1 MAVTIPSPFLTEL
14 DSRALVKGSRD
25 PLGVQAIWTRLGRHV
40 VGNVTTVSTSVR
52 DFTVTMLGY
61 YFAERA
67 AEEGNADGDLGVF
80 LRWEQLAAYA
90 RGGGNGDWEFR
101 GTDRTRK
108 AWGPEP
114 GPNRIRLGTDS
125 GSLILS
131 DQKTYG
137 LWGLY
142 SVASRSSGLV
152 EGDPT
157 RLTPA
162 ARDFVEANYLPL
174 LGSRALSRT
183 DGLVAVLSKKSVEMR
198 PKDRDQAL
206 FDAVAKILQK
216 NLTGLER
223 SFYVNHLVNGGPVD
237 STNGGQRLLASGMH
251 STFKQRDWELT
262 PAGVGHFAKQC
273 RGEGELGR
281 QVASNLEKIRIAEQ
295 LLAPATSLFSFL
307 LTRDNQPADEVVR
320 SVRERWGA
328 KVSTIDPAALESIE
342 PELVDASNDRAS
354 SARWLAVANA
364 LATGDYA
371 EAIRQLLDQN
381 RAVMTVRGGA
391 APWAEIREG
400 KLSVKFV
407 AEDESHLP
415 PRDELPSLWRH
426 SYFLDS
432 LRTVAMQLEA

>member
-1 MAVTIPSPFLTEL
+1 MILAAPFLTEI
-14 DSRALVKGSRD
+14 DTRAAVKGSRD

-90 RGGGNGDWEFR
+90 RGGGNTDWEFR

-114 GPNRIRLGTDS
+114 GPTRIRLGTDS

-157 RLTPA
+157 RLTAA
-162 ARDFVEANYLPL
+162 ARDFVEATYLPV
-174 LGSRALSRT
+174 LGSRGLSRT
-183 DGLVAVLSKKSVEMR
+183 DGLVPMLSKKTVELR

-206 FDAVAKILQK
+206 FEAVARILQK
-216 NLTGLER
+216 KLTVAER
-223 SFYVNHLVNGGPVD
+223 SFYVNHLVNGGPID
-237 STNGGQRLLASGMH
+237 STGGGQRLLAEAMQ

-262 PAGVGHFAKQC
+262 PAGVGHFIKQC
-273 RGEGELGR
+273 RAEGELGR

-307 LTRDNQPADEVVR
+307 LTRDNQQADEVVG
-320 SVRERWGA
+320 SVRQRWGA
-328 KVSTIDPAALESIE
+328 KVSTIDPAALASIE
-342 PELVDASNDRAS
+342 HELTDASNDRAS
-354 SARWLAVANA
+354 SARWLAVAHA
-364 LATGDYA
+364 LASGDYA
-371 EAIRQLLDQN
+371 TAIRQLLEQN
-381 RAVMTVRGGA
+381 RAVMTARGSA

-400 KLSVKFV
+400 KLFVKFV
-407 AEDESHLP
+407 AEETSDLP
-415 PRDELPSLWRH
+415 ARDELPALWRH

-432 LRTVAMQLEA
+432 LRTIAMQLEA